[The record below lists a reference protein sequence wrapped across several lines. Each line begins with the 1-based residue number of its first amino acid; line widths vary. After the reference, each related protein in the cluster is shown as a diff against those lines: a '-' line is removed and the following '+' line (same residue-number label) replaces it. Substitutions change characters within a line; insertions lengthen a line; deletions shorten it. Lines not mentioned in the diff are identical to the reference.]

1 VIIPSID
8 IAGGRTVQLVGGRD
22 QALDAGDPLPWLDRF
37 SLAGEVAV
45 VDLDAALGRGDN
57 RALIESLVR
66 RAPVRVGG
74 GIRDLANAR
83 RWLDAGAGRIVIGT
97 AADPEFLRALPRER
111 TIAAL
116 DAIDGQV
123 VVDGWRSATGRR
135 VLDRIAELRDLVSG
149 FLVTFVEREGRLGGT
164 DLEAARAIIAAAGGT
179 RVTIAGGVTTVG
191 EIAALDALGAD
202 AQVGMA
208 LYTGRLDLGAAI
220 AAPLVTDRPDG
231 LFPTVV
237 VDELGT
243 ALGLAYS
250 SRDSLAQAVSTRRGT
265 YHSRE
270 RGLWTKGGSSG
281 ATQELLG
288 ITLDCDR
295 DTLRFTVRQAPP
307 GFCHEGRTTCW
318 DDGSGLTRLFAI
330 LEDRR
335 AGPVEGSYTQ
345 RLWTTPGLLAAKLQ
359 EEARELAE
367 ARTAE
372 EVTAEAAD
380 LLYFTAVRLSGM
392 GIPLA
397 RVSEELA
404 RRALRTTRR
413 PGDAKPLP
421 ATHPFTGLRRATAG
435 TLPARVASGIDAAT
449 MERVRAIVEGV
460 RTEGGP
466 RLLQYARE
474 FDGLAADAKWIHT
487 PADLERARLEIPAE
501 ARGALER
508 MAERVRRFAEAQ
520 RDSLREVD
528 VPVPGGRAGHTIV
541 PVERAGC
548 YVPAGRYPLPSSLL
562 MSAVTA
568 RVAGVREV
576 WVATPRPDPMILAAA
591 AIAKVDGLFTV
602 GGAQAIAAL
611 AYGAGPVPACDI
623 IVGPGSTWVTAA
635 KRLVSG
641 DVGID
646 MLAGPSELV
655 ILADEGA
662 DAELVAA
669 DLLAQAEHDVAA
681 YPVLVST
688 SSTLID
694 KVDRELLRQLVTLP
708 GAATASAALAN
719 GCAVLVPSLDAGLA
733 VVDQIAPE
741 HLQLSVRHPE
751 LLAPRVRH
759 AGALFLGEGTAEVLG
774 DYGAGPNHVLPT
786 GRSARFTGGLS
797 VLTFRRTRS
806 WLRMDDASVLTTDAA
821 ALGRLEGLEGHARA
835 AERRKGLVP
844 SG

>member
-1 VIIPSID
+1 MIIPSID

-22 QALDAGDPLPWLDRF
+22 QALDAGDPGPWLDRF

-74 GIRDLANAR
+74 GIRDLATAR
-83 RWLDAGAGRIVIGT
+83 RWLDAGARRIVIGT

-135 VLDRIAELRDLVSG
+135 VLDRIAELRDLVGG

-164 DLEAARAIIAAAGGT
+164 DLVAAREIVAAAGGV
-179 RVTIAGGVTTVG
+179 RVTIAGGVTHAE
-191 EIAALDALGAD
+191 EIAALDAIGAD

-208 LYTGRLDLGAAI
+208 LYTGALDLGAAI
-220 AAPLVTDRPDG
+220 GAPLRSDRADG
-231 LFPTVV
+231 LIPTVV

-243 ALGLAYS
+243 ALGLVYS
-250 SRDSLAQAVSTRRGT
+250 SRESLVQAVASRRGV
-265 YHSRE
+265 YHSRK
-270 RGLWTKGGSSG
+270 RGLWTKGERSG

-288 ITLDCDR
+288 IALDCDR
-295 DTLRFTVRQAPP
+295 DTLRFTVRQQGP
-307 GFCHEGRTTCW
+307 GFCHEGRATCW
-318 DDGSGLTRLFAI
+318 DEGPGLIRLLQTLENRRTR
-330 LEDRR
+330 
-335 AGPVEGSYTQ
+335 PVAGSYTQ
-345 RLWTTPGLLAAKLQ
+345 RLWSTPGLLAAKLQ
-359 EEARELAE
+359 EEARELSE
-367 ARTAE
+367 ARTVE
-372 EVTAEAAD
+372 EVTAEATD
-380 LLYFTAVRLSGM
+380 LLYFTAVRLAGM

-397 RVSEELA
+397 RVSDELG
-404 RRALRTTRR
+404 RRSLRTTRR
-413 PGDAKPLP
+413 AGDAKPTVEAP
-421 ATHPFTGLRRATAG
+421 PFAGLRRVAPEA
-435 TLPARVASGIDAAT
+435 LPARHSSAIDAAT
-449 MERVRAIVEGV
+449 MEGARAIVEGV
-460 RTEGGP
+460 RAEGEP

-474 FDGLAADAKWIHT
+474 FDGLAAGAKWIFS
-487 PADLERARLEIPAE
+487 AAELERARQEIPAE

-591 AIAKVDGLFTV
+591 AIAGVNGLFTI

-623 IVGPGSTWVTAA
+623 IVGPGSKWVTAA
-635 KRLVSG
+635 KRLVAG

-655 ILADEGA
+655 VLADDSA
-662 DAELVAA
+662 DPALVAA
-669 DLLAQAEHDVAA
+669 DLLAQAEHDVDAL
-681 YPVLVST
+681 PVLVTPSALLLT
-688 SSTLID
+688 Q
-694 KVDRELLRQLVTLP
+694 VDAELLRQLATLP
-708 GAATASAALAN
+708 ARAVAECALAN
-719 GCAVLVPSLDAGLA
+719 GYAVLTDDLDEACA
-733 VVDQIAPE
+733 VVDRIAPE
-741 HLQLSVRHPE
+741 HLQLSLRDPVAVGR
-751 LLAPRVRH
+751 RIRH
-759 AGALFLGEGTAEVLG
+759 AGALFLGEATAEVLG

-797 VLTFRRTRS
+797 VLTFLRMRS
-806 WLRMDDASVLTTDAA
+806 WLRLNETVPLVRDAA
-821 ALGRLEGLEGHARA
+821 ALGRMEGLEGHARA
-835 AERRKGLVP
+835 AERREGLVP